1 MSSLV
6 LYEERDSVG
15 IITLNNPEKRNALT
29 KEMIVEIRRLL
40 ERIGDEK
47 KVKVVVLRGEGKG
60 FCSGHYY
67 EDVLQEGIKDVYDVF
82 TECGKMFRTLK
93 EIPQVTIASV
103 HGFAAGAG
111 CQLVGACDLAV
122 AEEGTLF
129 MTPGIKFGFF
139 CATPG
144 VYVSRNLSRKRAA
157 EMLFTGEPIDANKA
171 YEWGLINRIAPRGKL
186 MEVTMELASLITRF
200 SLNVISLGKRLFHSQ
215 LDMGELEAL
224 EYASNLIVVN
234 AKMEDAKEGIKAFL
248 EKREPIWKE
257 R

>member
-1 MSSLV
+1 MSNLV
-6 LYEERDSVG
+6 TYEERDSVG

-29 KEMIVEIRRLL
+29 KEMIVEVRRIL
-40 ERIGDEK
+40 ERVGEEK
-47 KVKVVVLRGEGKG
+47 KVKVIVFRGEGKG

-67 EDVLQEGIKDVYDVF
+67 EDVLQESIKDVYDVF
-82 TECGKMFRTLK
+82 TECSKMFKTMK

-144 VYVSRNLSRKRAA
+144 VYVFRNLSRKRAA

-234 AKMEDAKEGIKAFL
+234 AKMEDTKEGIKAFL

>member
-1 MSSLV
+1 MSHLV
-6 LYEERDSVG
+6 IYEEKNDIG

-29 KEMIVEIRRLL
+29 KEMIDTIRKHL
-40 ERIGDEK
+40 ERVGEEK
-47 KVKVVVLRGEGKG
+47 KVKVVILRGEGKG

-67 EDVLQEGIKDVYDVF
+67 EDVLQEGIKDVFEVF
-82 TECGKMFRTLK
+82 NECGKMFRTLK

-157 EMLFTGEPIDANKA
+157 EMLFTGEPITAEKA
-171 YEWGLINRIAPRGKL
+171 YEWGLVNRVAPKGKL
-186 MEVTMELASLITRF
+186 MEVTLELASLVTRF

-215 LDMGELEAL
+215 LDMSEIEAL
-224 EYASNLIVVN
+224 EYATNLIVVN

-248 EKREPIWKE
+248 EKRDPVWKE